1 MPTIT
6 LPHGTVHYRTAGPAD
21 AAGPPALF
29 VHGFL
34 VDSQLW
40 GGVADAAATAG
51 VRSFAPDLP
60 LGSHRHPL
68 AEDAEQTPRGV
79 ARQIIAFMEAL
90 DLTDVTLVGN
100 DTGGAVCQFLLDTD
114 ASRIGRLVLTNC
126 DAFEQFPPASL
137 DKFIAM
143 ASHPSALAAAAQA
156 MRSTRVRHSRG
167 GYGPFATS
175 LDPAM
180 TLSWSEPAR
189 EDAAVRRDAARFARA
204 IDAAD
209 LAAVG
214 SSPAPL
220 RQAGAPRVGHRR
232 SVLPARPRPTT
243 RRRLPER
250 RDRRGR
256 GRPHVRPARRSRPRR
271 RRDRRR
277 HAGGVAPR
285 CWVIRMYISG
295 RR

>member
-1 MPTIT
+1 MPNIT

-51 VRSFAPDLP
+51 VRSYAPDLP

-68 AEDAEQTPRGV
+68 ADDAEQTPRGV

-126 DAFEQFPPASL
+126 DAFEQFPPRV
-137 DKFIAM
+137 
-143 ASHPSALAAAAQA
+143 AAQVHRDGQPPVGA
-156 MRSTRVRHSRG
+156 GRRRPG
-167 GYGPFATS
+167 DA
-175 LDPAM
+175 LDPRP
-180 TLSWSEPAR
+180 SQPRPAT
-189 EDAAVRRDAARFARA
+189 AR
-204 IDAAD
+204 
-209 LAAVG
+209 
-214 SSPAPL
+214 SP
-220 RQAGAPRVGHRR
+220 RR
-232 SVLPARPRPTT
+232 SI
-243 RRRLPER
+243 RR
-250 RDRRGR
+250 
-256 GRPHVRPARRSRPRR
+256 
-271 RRDRRR
+271 
-277 HAGGVAPR
+277 
-285 CWVIRMYISG
+285 
-295 RR
+295 